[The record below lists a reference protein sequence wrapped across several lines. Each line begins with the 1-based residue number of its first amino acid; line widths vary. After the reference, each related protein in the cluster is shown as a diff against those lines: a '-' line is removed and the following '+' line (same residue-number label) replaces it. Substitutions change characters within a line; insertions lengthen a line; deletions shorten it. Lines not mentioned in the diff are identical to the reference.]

1 MMIQEDM
8 IVLGFKDM
16 HEDQQEALM
25 NLIQMAL
32 IAASATGDEELI
44 TETAEAADSCVR
56 LFGGQGVFRVSV

>member
-1 MMIQEDM
+1 VILQEDM

-16 HEDQQEALM
+16 HEEQQDALM

-44 TETAEAADSCVR
+44 TETAEAADTCVR
-56 LFGGQGVFRVSV
+56 LFGGQGVFRVTV